1 MLFVIAV
8 DDGKMKASE
17 RAETLQRFR
26 KSNKTR
32 VLLMSLRAGSVGLN
46 LVRAN
51 RVYLMDIWWNNA
63 VEQQAMDRVHR
74 IGQTKDVFVR
84 IPRVI
89 DSIED
94 KILAIQQDKKDQ
106 ADGALGDGTE
116 AAIQR
121 LSTAELKKLLDI

>member
-74 IGQTKDVFVR
+74 IGQAKDVFVR

>member
-1 MLFVIAV
+1 MFVIAV

-74 IGQTKDVFVR
+74 ICQTKDVFVR

>member
-1 MLFVIAV
+1 MFVIAV